1 MDENFFN
8 VLDQFIK
15 FATKAAFD
23 HFFYR
28 YTQLGEHLSDNN
40 RIDQI
45 FTLIVGIKPTRMLR
59 WIKRFARDASAV
71 VLPEPKKP
79 PAKMS
84 FTGFLTDS
92 VLLGLML
99 SPPVPGSVYR

>member
-1 MDENFFN
+1 MGHNFFD

-15 FATKAAFD
+15 FAAKAAFD

-45 FTLIVGIKPTRMLR
+45 FTLIVGDEADTHVALNNRL
-59 WIKRFARDASAV
+59 ARDASAV
-71 VLPEPKKP
+71 VLPEPRKP